1 MTAFIV
7 GYVIF
12 VILVIIGLNLLIRR
26 RKDQPQPAN
35 DADDSRAER
44 QMQHQRAVSRNAAE
58 FVTNNSSSE
67 VTSDILHKGSSN
79 NLPMVTEQKDSDH
92 HLDIK
97 PAPIIFVLIMGAFV
111 AILNQTLMNVA
122 LPKIM
127 NDFNITTSTAQW
139 LTTIYMLVNGV
150 LIPITAFLM
159 EKFSTRVLFVGAML
173 FFAVGTFICAITPN
187 FSIMLVGRV
196 VQAIGAGIIMPLM
209 TNVFLTIFPPEKR
222 GAAMGMMGV
231 AMIFAPAVGPTLS
244 GWIVENWTWR
254 LLYWIV
260 LPFAV
265 LDIIL
270 ALVFLKNVFK
280 LKNPKLDIWG
290 VIFSTIGFAG
300 VLYAFSEAGNDGW
313 SDAKVVVTLIVGII
327 GLIAFVWREL
337 AMKSP
342 MLDFRV
348 FKYGIFSLTQVI
360 NAVVTM
366 AMYAAMILMPVY
378 LQNIRGFTPLESG
391 LLMLPGAIVMGIMSP
406 VTGILFDKLGARPLA
421 IIGLVI
427 TVITTYEFTQLTD
440 QTTYHWILILY
451 MVRMFGMSM
460 LMMPI
465 MTEGLNALPRRLNA
479 HGTAMSNTLR
489 QVAGSVGTALLV
501 TVMST
506 RTTFHTANFANNMTS
521 SNINFANQVNALGQG
536 FEASGSAAPGAG
548 QGMVQSLLLGNV
560 SKLATIQGI
569 NDAFMVAT
577 GLAVLGL
584 ILSFFI
590 KRAVPPDVKEQQKA
604 ADEKVHRPV
613 TES

>member
-12 VILVIIGLNLLIRR
+12 VILVIIGMNLLIRR
-26 RKDQPQPAN
+26 RKNQPETAN
-35 DADDSRAER
+35 DVGDSRAER
-44 QMQHQRAVSRNAAE
+44 QMKHQQAVTRNAKA
-58 FVTNNSSSE
+58 FVTDSYSE
-67 VTSDILHKGSSN
+67 EELNKGSSR
-79 NLPMVTEQKDSDH
+79 NLPMVTEQKDSEQRM
-92 HLDIK
+92 DIK

-150 LIPITAFLM
+150 LVPITAFLM
-159 EKFSTRVLFVGAML
+159 EKFSTRALFVGAML
-173 FFAVGTFICAITPN
+173 FFAIGTLICAITPT

-196 VQAIGAGIIMPLM
+196 VQAMGAGIIMPLM

-244 GWIVENWTWR
+244 GWIVEHWTWR
-254 LLYWIV
+254 LLYWVV
-260 LPFAV
+260 LPFAI

-270 ALVFLKNVFK
+270 ALVFLKNVFE

-300 VLYAFSEAGNDGW
+300 ILYAFSEAGNDSW
-313 SDAKVVVTLIVGII
+313 SDTKVVISLIAGII
-327 GLIAFVWREL
+327 GLIAFIWREL

-348 FKYGIFSLTQVI
+348 FKYGIFSLTQLI

-366 AMYAAMILMPVY
+366 AMYAAMILIPVY
-378 LQNIRGFTPLESG
+378 MQNIRGFTPLESG
-391 LLMLPGAIVMGIMSP
+391 LLMLPGAIIMGIMSP
-406 VTGILFDKLGARPLA
+406 ITGMLFDKVGARPLA
-421 IIGLVI
+421 IVGLII
-427 TVITTYEFTQLTD
+427 TAITTYQFTQLTD
-440 QTTYHWILILY
+440 RTPYYVMLIIY
-451 MVRMFGMSM
+451 MARMFGMSM

-479 HGTAMSNTLR
+479 HGTAMSNTVR
-489 QVAGSVGTALLV
+489 QVAGSLGTALLV

-506 RTTFHTANFANNMTS
+506 RTTFHIANYSNNMTS
-521 SNINFANQVNALGQG
+521 SNVNFDNQVNALGQG
-536 FEASGSAAPGAG
+536 LEASGAAAQGAG
-548 QGMVQSLLLGNV
+548 HGLVQNLLLGNV
-560 SKLATIQGI
+560 TKLATIQGI

-577 GLAVLGL
+577 GFAVLGL
-584 ILSFFI
+584 ILSLFI
-590 KRAVPPDVKEQQKA
+590 KRAVPPDIKEQQKKA
-604 ADEKVHRPV
+604 VDDKAHRPA
-613 TES
+613 TDS